1 MQDRLQPR
9 IAKLQHRTMS
19 GTKVPRGLKPALLA
33 LLVFLAGC
41 GTTHVIASGKKV
53 IVLGIDGM
61 DPNFV
66 EQHWSALP
74 NLDQLRHE
82 GEFKRLET
90 TMPPQS
96 PVAWS
101 SFITG
106 MDPGGHGIFDFVH
119 RDPKT
124 LAPYLSMAQSAQGA
138 KTISMGDY
146 ELPISSGKVANFRA
160 GKPFWQ
166 MLAEHHIPVDV
177 IRMPTD
183 FPPVHCDDGIGIA
196 GMGAPD
202 LRGTEGEF
210 TYFTDEA
217 SQTSH
222 ELYGGRIVH
231 VDLKDHSAVLH
242 IPGPDNSLR
251 KDKAPTYVNVTA
263 HVDPQKPVARFDLG
277 DTQVVLKEGEWSG
290 WMQTQFTF
298 IRALASESGMFRIYA
313 KKLHPN
319 FEIYVSPVNIDPSDP
334 ALPITAPDSYSKKLA
349 KEVGLFTTQGMP
361 QDTAAWRHGVFNRDE
376 YIAQSRQV
384 SGDHLK
390 LLRHE
395 MERFHDGFLFFHF
408 FGIDQDSHML
418 WGKYDDELLETYKVV
433 DQTIGWV
440 RRMAP
445 DATLIVMSDHGFARF
460 DRAMHLNTW
469 LMKEGFL
476 TLDDSKNVSDEEL
489 FPHVDWSRTQAYAF
503 GLNGLYLNLQG
514 REAQGTVAPGP
525 EADAVM
531 KKLVEKLLN
540 AKDPL
545 NGKPM
550 IGGIT
555 VTHDEFHGNM
565 LDKAPDLLVGY
576 MPGYRGSSQSA
587 MGAVPGDVVVDNNDE
602 WRADHC
608 IWAKFVPGVLIS
620 NRASAA
626 SDPHIWDLTVSVL
639 QVFGVAPGPGMIGHS
654 IY

>member
-1 MQDRLQPR
+1 MDG
-9 IAKLQHRTMS
+9 RTDAIR
-19 GTKVPRGLKPALLA
+19 KLA
-33 LLVFLAGC
+33 LVSSLLMLAGC
-41 GTTHVIASGKKV
+41 AHHSVVASGKKV

-66 EQHWSALP
+66 EQHWSSLP
-74 NLDQLRHE
+74 NLAKLAQE

-101 SFITG
+101 TFITG
-106 MDPGGHGIFDFVH
+106 TDPGSHGIFDFVH

-124 LAPYLSMAQSAQGA
+124 LTPYSSMAQSAEGA

-146 ELPISSGKVANFRA
+146 ELPISSGKVNNFRQ

-166 MLAEHHIPVDV
+166 MLSENHVAVQV

-183 FPPVHCDDGIGIA
+183 FPPVHCDDGFSIA

-202 LRGTEGEF
+202 LRGTNGEF
-210 TYFTDEA
+210 TFFTDEK
-217 SQTSH
+217 SQNTRMVP
-222 ELYGGRIVH
+222 GGRIVH
-231 VDLKDHSAVLH
+231 TDLQDGSAALE

-251 KDKAPTYVNVTA
+251 KDKAPTFVKVAA
-263 HVDPQKPVARFDLG
+263 HVDPNRPVARFDAG
-277 DTQVVLKEGEWSG
+277 DTQVVLKEGEWSD
-290 WMQTQFTF
+290 WIQARFTL
-298 IRALASESGMFRIYA
+298 IKGLESAGGIFRIYA

-319 FEIYVSPVNIDPSDP
+319 FEIYVTPVNIDPSDP
-334 ALPITAPDSYSKKLA
+334 VLPITAPDSYSQKLA
-349 KEVGLFTTQGMP
+349 KEVGLFYTQGMA
-361 QDTAAWRHGVFNRDE
+361 QDTAAWRQGVFNRGE
-376 YIAQSRQV
+376 YIAQSRMV
-384 SGDHLK
+384 SQDHLK

-418 WGKYDDELLETYKVV
+418 WGKYDDDLLETYKVV
-433 DQTIGWV
+433 DQAIGWV
-440 RRMAP
+440 RQRAP
-445 DATLIVMSDHGFARF
+445 DATLIVMSDHGFTRF
-460 DRAMHLNTW
+460 DRALHLNTW

-476 TLDDSKNVSDEEL
+476 TLDDPKNASDEEL
-489 FPHVDWSRTQAYAF
+489 FPHVDWSRTQAYAV

-514 REAQGTVAPGP
+514 REPQGIVAPGP
-525 EADAVM
+525 QADALT
-531 KKLVEKLLN
+531 KKLVAKLLES
-540 AKDPL
+540 KDPDT
-545 NGKPM
+545 GKPM
-550 IGGIT
+550 VGGVT

-576 MPGYRGSSQSA
+576 MPGYRGSWQTA
-587 MGAVPGDVVVDNNDE
+587 LGAVPKAVVEDNKEE

-608 IWAKFVPGVLIS
+608 IWAKFAPGVLIS
-620 NRASAA
+620 NRKSV
-626 SDPHIWDLTVSVL
+626 DPHPHLWDLTVSLLATFNV
-639 QVFGVAPGPGMIGHS
+639 GPGPGMIGHS